1 MGANLT
7 NERVL
12 STMNVDGSRRWLRP
26 ALSAGGFWKRRA
38 MVGWGLIALFIALPI
53 VPIGGKPAVLLDLAR
68 REFTF
73 FGTTLYATDTV
84 LLMLAMLGIFLAIFL
99 LTALFGRAWC
109 GWGCPQT
116 VYMEYVFRPLERL
129 IEGDLKAQVAMD
141 KQRLHPRR
149 LLKYAVYAVLAVVLA
164 NVFLAYFVGIETLG
178 HWVLGSPGDHPQG
191 FAIVLGTSV
200 LMFLDFAW
208 FREQMCVVA
217 CPYARIQSALL
228 DKQSLIVAYD
238 RGRGEPRGKLR
249 KTRLEDTSL
258 ARAAAAPLAGDAA
271 DSPGASAAA
280 QPTSEPAGDCVD
292 CGACVRTCPTG
303 IDIRDGLQMECIS
316 CTQCIDACDAV
327 MDKIH
332 KPRGLVRY
340 SSQDEIEQR
349 ISQTVKHKLLRVR
362 TILYPAGLL
371 VIGALFLAVVSN
383 RSDSEVTLLRGIGA
397 PFDVQGGNVM
407 NQMRVKIHNHSTAEH
422 QYQVELVGQPGLQ
435 LVGPENPLKVKKGEV
450 RTVGFFVTGKVE
462 AVRGSLDVPVRIK
475 DGNGFDKTVN
485 FKVLGPRP

>member
-1 MGANLT
+1 MSSNQA

-12 STMNVDGSRRWLRP
+12 STLNVDGTRRWIRP
-26 ALSAGGFWKRRA
+26 TLAAGDFWKRRA
-38 MVGWGLIALFIALPI
+38 LVGWGLIALFVALPL
-53 VPIGGKPAVLLDLAR
+53 VHVGGKPAMLLDVLH

-84 LLMLAMLGIFLAIFL
+84 LLMLAMLGIFLSIFL

-129 IEGDLKAQVAMD
+129 IEGDLKSQIAMD

-149 LLKYAVYAVLAVVLA
+149 LLKYAVYAVLSVLLA
-164 NVFLAYFVGIETLG
+164 NVFLAYFVGVGTLQ
-178 HWVLGSPGDHPQG
+178 HWVLGSPADHPQG
-191 FAIVLGTSV
+191 FAIVAVTSV
-200 LMFLDFAW
+200 LMFIDFAW

-249 KTRLEDTSL
+249 KVRADDTAL
-258 ARAAAAPLAGDAA
+258 ARNANSAATSPAEELIAAA
-271 DSPGASAAA
+271 
-280 QPTSEPAGDCVD
+280 SEPADLQQSGDCID

-316 CTQCIDACDAV
+316 CTQCIDACDAI
-327 MDKIH
+327 MDRIK

-349 ISQTVKHKLLRVR
+349 ASASAKHKFLRVR
-362 TILYPAGLL
+362 TILYPLGLT
-371 VIGALFLAVVSN
+371 VIGALFLFAMS
-383 RSDSEVTLLRGIGA
+383 RRTDSEVTLLRGIAA
-397 PFDVQGGNVM
+397 PFDVQGSAVM
-407 NQMRVKIHNHSTAEH
+407 NQMRVKIHNHSKVEH
-422 QYQVELVGQPGLQ
+422 SYKVELMGQPPLE
-435 LVGPENPLKVKKGEV
+435 LVGPENPMRVKAGEV

-462 AVRGSLDVPVRIK
+462 AIRGALDVPVRVG
-475 DGNGFDKTVN
+475 DGQGFEKTVT

>member
-1 MGANLT
+1 MSSNQAK
-7 NERVL
+7 ERVL
-12 STMNVDGSRRWLRP
+12 STMNVDGTRRWLRP
-26 ALSAGGFWKRRA
+26 TLAPGDFWKRRA
-38 MVGWGLIALFIALPI
+38 LVGWGLIALFVALPL
-53 VPIGGKPAVLLDLAR
+53 VHVGGKPAMLLDVLH

-84 LLMLAMLGIFLAIFL
+84 LLMLAMLGIFLSVFL

-129 IEGDLKAQVAMD
+129 IEGDLKSQIAMD
-141 KQRLHPRR
+141 KQRFHPRR

-164 NVFLAYFVGIETLG
+164 NVFLAYFVGVGTLQ
-178 HWVLGSPGDHPQG
+178 HWVLGSPTDHPQG
-191 FAIVLGTSV
+191 FAIVAVTSV
-200 LMFLDFAW
+200 LMFIDFAW

-249 KTRLEDTSL
+249 KVRADDTGL
-258 ARAAAAPLAGDAA
+258 ARSAN
-271 DSPGASAAA
+271 SAAA
-280 QPTSEPAGDCVD
+280 SPAEELIAAAGDSADLQQSGDCID

-316 CTQCIDACDAV
+316 CTQCIDACDAI
-327 MDKIH
+327 MDRIK

-349 ISQTVKHKLLRVR
+349 ASASTKHKFLRVR
-362 TILYPAGLL
+362 TIMYPLGLT
-371 VIGALFLAVVSN
+371 VIGALFLFAMS
-383 RSDSEVTLLRGIGA
+383 RRTDSEVTLLRGIAA
-397 PFDVQGGNVM
+397 PFDVQGTAVM
-407 NQMRVKIHNHSTAEH
+407 NQMRVKIHNHSKVEH
-422 QYQVELVGQPGLQ
+422 SYKVELMGQPPLE
-435 LVGPENPLKVKKGEV
+435 LVGPENPMRVKAGEV
-450 RTVGFFVTGKVE
+450 RTVGFFVTGKVD
-462 AVRGSLDVPVRIK
+462 AIRGALDVPVRVG
-475 DGNGFDKTVN
+475 DGQGFEKTVT